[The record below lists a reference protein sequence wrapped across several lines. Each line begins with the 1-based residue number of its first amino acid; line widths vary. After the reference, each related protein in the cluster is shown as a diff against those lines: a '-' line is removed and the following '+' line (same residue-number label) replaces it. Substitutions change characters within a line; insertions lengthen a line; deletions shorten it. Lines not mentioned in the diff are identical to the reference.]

1 MLATPVNKC
10 KAGEKTMTRFGGTG
24 QMGRKDATGRSRCNV
39 FGKSF
44 CILTIT
50 HLVKD
55 VLLLSRKLRWG
66 PFGEINKEEEV
77 PPRIVLDIDMFHEAN
92 RTLIYVKAR
101 EVAHEADRSKVFLR
115 RVLFVAKPTEG
126 VNHDTYGSLALV
138 SRL

>member
-66 PFGEINKEEEV
+66 PFGG
-77 PPRIVLDIDMFHEAN
+77 LWGLL
-92 RTLIYVKAR
+92 LILLVDFYC
-101 EVAHEADRSKVFLR
+101 D
-115 RVLFVAKPTEG
+115 
-126 VNHDTYGSLALV
+126 GSSSQIRAQIG
-138 SRL
+138 